1 MAQSARKAAVVRVD
15 NAPPRALGSRRGRSN
30 SVLPRYLRTGRPYPG
45 ATAGA
50 YGPRARVIRVAD
62 PVGVV
67 ATCLLGHNFAL
78 RYPGASRCRRLR
90 HGSVGEDKRV
100 PASLSI
106 SCGYDLWN
114 GEGDSQ
120 LCIMLLP
127 PLQTGRLREAGFLP
141 LPRLRTGRES
151 FPSSSSSISKAV

>member
-78 RYPGASRCRRLR
+78 RYPGPLGVVDFGTEALVKIREYR
-90 HGSVGEDKRV
+90 HR
-100 PASLSI
+100 
-106 SCGYDLWN
+106 
-114 GEGDSQ
+114 
-120 LCIMLLP
+120 
-127 PLQTGRLREAGFLP
+127 
-141 LPRLRTGRES
+141 
-151 FPSSSSSISKAV
+151 